1 MYKLNEMV
9 YIMSEKDASDIH
21 LIVGTPPQFRIDG
34 VLNTLDYEEK
44 LLPDTC
50 KDLVYSVLTDE
61 QKRRFEEKGEL
72 DLSFGV
78 KGVGRIRMN
87 VFKQRGT
94 IGAALRNIPSETMT
108 FKELNL
114 PEIVNKIVQ
123 YPNGLVLVTGPTG
136 SGKSTTLASMINF
149 INEDRRC
156 HIITVEDP
164 IEYLHRHKSSIVCQ
178 REIGSDT
185 ESYSTAL
192 RHILRQDPDVIL
204 IGEMRDLETISAALT
219 VAETG
224 HLVFATLHTPD
235 AIQSINRIIDVFPSQ
250 QQQQIRT
257 QLSFVLR
264 AVICQQLLV
273 DAHGK
278 GRVLAC
284 EVLVVNAAVKNII
297 RDNKI
302 HQAYTLMQSG
312 RSLGMHTMNMSLYGL
327 VINKMINEEEAMSH
341 TTEPNDLRKMLHV
354 DSTPAK

>member
-9 YIMSEKDASDIH
+9 YLMSEKNASDIH
-21 LIVGTPPQFRIDG
+21 LVVGAPPQFRIDG
-34 VLNTLDYEEK
+34 VLDSLDYEEK

-61 QKRRFEEKGEL
+61 QKRKFEEKGEL

-78 KGVGRIRMN
+78 KGIGRIRMN
-87 VFKQRGT
+87 VFRQRGT
-94 IGAALRNIPSETMT
+94 IGAALRSIPSETMS
-108 FKELNL
+108 FEELNL
-114 PEIVNKIVQ
+114 PAIVNKIVQ
-123 YPNGLVLVTGPTG
+123 YPNGLVLVAGPTG
-136 SGKSTTLASMINF
+136 SGKSTTLASMINY
-149 INEDRRC
+149 INEHRKC
-156 HIITVEDP
+156 HIITIEDP
-164 IEYLHRHKSSIVCQ
+164 IEFLHRHKSSIVCQ
-178 REIGSDT
+178 REVGSDT
-185 ESYSTAL
+185 VSFNTAL
-192 RHILRQDPDVIL
+192 RFILRQDPDVIL

-235 AIQSINRIIDVFPSQ
+235 AIQSINRIIDVFSSH

-278 GRVLAC
+278 GRILAC
-284 EVLVVNAAVKNII
+284 EVLVVNSAVRNVI

-312 RSLGMHTMNMSLYGL
+312 RSLGMHTMNMSLYEL
-327 VINKMINEEEAMSH
+327 VTNKKIKEEEAMNH
-341 TTEPNDLRKMLHV
+341 TTEPNDLRRMLSL
-354 DSTPAK
+354 DSTPTT